1 MGKKYNKLADVFPSS
16 FQGTS
21 LETNLFIRT
30 GNVIK
35 TVIDIL

>member
-16 FQGTS
+16 FQGTGQGI
-21 LETNLFIRT
+21 NLFMRPS
-30 GNVIK
+30 NVIK